1 LEFCSRLFYQLAKGK
16 RYVSVNKNIKEEK
29 AMYKVISSY
38 VRIEGEDRLTF
49 GLSYN
54 DDVFVPDISTSK
66 QNVDKLAELFN
77 KEEVDV
83 KTAEIL
89 IEDFL
94 ADGI

>member
-1 LEFCSRLFYQLAKGK
+1 MS
-16 RYVSVNKNIKEEK
+16 
-29 AMYKVISSY
+29 KVIKGY
-38 VRIEGEDRLTF
+38 VRIEEHNYETF

-54 DDVFVPDISTSK
+54 DEVIAPNISISK

-94 ADGI
+94 TDGI